1 MQYRPDVDGL
11 RAVAV
16 LPVVLFHAGVPGF
29 GGGFVGVD
37 IFFVISGCLITG
49 LIADEIRQGRFSVA
63 NFYERRIRRIVPA
76 LAVMLLVCSVVAS
89 AVLLPL
95 DYAEFGRS
103 VAAAALSFS
112 NLFFWRQSGYFSDA
126 AELKPLL
133 HTWSLSVEEQ
143 FYIVLPLV
151 LLAMAWLFR
160 GRGAQRWTVAGVL
173 VLLAGS
179 FALSVLGLERHPDAV
194 FYLMP
199 TRAWELLLGAL
210 LGLGAVPPARRAW
223 VYEAAGALGLGLIG
237 WAVFVFDPMTAFPG
251 PNALVPCLGAALVM
265 YAGTGVGRGG
275 GLPLASRL
283 LARRGPVF
291 VGLISYSLYLWHWP
305 LLVFAHY
312 TTFGPL
318 GPAALAGVLAV
329 TAVVSVLSWRFV
341 ERPCRTGP
349 WLRGRRAFAH
359 GAAVLALLLAFG
371 GWTIASNGWATRFDP
386 QVSRVEALADSRN
399 RDYVACKD
407 RDPAHVLS
415 GDLCTVGA
423 ADAAGEPW
431 LIWGDS
437 HVWAMLH
444 LFDEAFRQAG
454 ARAIV
459 ASYDGCVP
467 LFGLSRVHYQ
477 GPCRAIAD
485 SVDRLIAREGVR
497 RVVMAAYWTGYYRDT
512 LQVDDTVT
520 GPGDGATTAR
530 VLNRGLVRTV
540 DRLVARGI
548 AVYVADPLPGARWNA
563 PRALAAAAAW
573 GRPIDPAYSL
583 AEYQAMNRDF
593 FQTVD
598 ALGGAVR
605 GRLSLW
611 TLLCDGGRC
620 RTEDDG
626 GLPLYFDTNHPARAT
641 FGFAQGPVTA
651 FIRGGVSLAAAGA
664 GSREGGAVP

>member
-16 LPVVLFHAGVPGF
+16 LPVVLFHAGIPGF

-37 IFFVISGCLITG
+37 VFFVISGYLITG
-49 LIADEIRQGRFSVA
+49 LIAEEIRQGRFSLA
-63 NFYERRIRRIVPA
+63 GFYERRIRRIVPA
-76 LAVMLLVCSVVAS
+76 LAVMLLACTVAAS
-89 AVLLPL
+89 ALLLPL
-95 DYAEFGRS
+95 DYEEFGRS
-103 VAAAALSFS
+103 VVAAALSFS
-112 NLFFWRQSGYFSDA
+112 NVFFWRQSGYFSDA

-143 FYIVLPLV
+143 FYIVLPLF
-151 LLAMAWLFR
+151 LLSMAWLFR
-160 GRGAQRWTVAGVL
+160 GRGAQRWTVAGVVAL
-173 VLLAGS
+173 AAGS

-210 LGLGAVPPARRAW
+210 LGLGAVPPSRRAW
-223 VYEAAGALGLGLIG
+223 VHEAAGLAGLGLIG
-237 WAVFVFDPMTAFPG
+237 WAVFMFDRMTAFPG
-251 PNALVPCLGAALVM
+251 PNALVPCLGAALVI
-265 YAGTGVGRGG
+265 YAGTGAGAGGR
-275 GLPLASRL
+275 LPLASRL
-283 LARRGPVF
+283 LALRGPVF
-291 VGLISYSLYLWHWP
+291 VGLVSYSLYLWHWP

-312 TTFGPL
+312 TAFGPL
-318 GPAALAGVLAV
+318 EPATLAGVLAL

-341 ERPCRTGP
+341 EKPFRTGP

-359 GAAVLALLLAFG
+359 GAAALVLFLGFG
-371 GWTIASNGWATRFDP
+371 GWTLASNGWAARFDP
-386 QVSRVEALADSRN
+386 QVSRVEALANSRN
-399 RDYVACKD
+399 LDYVACKD
-407 RDPAHVLS
+407 RDPVHVLN

-437 HVWAMLH
+437 HAWAMLH

-467 LFGLSRVHYQ
+467 LFGVSRVHYQ

-485 SVDRLIAREGVR
+485 SVDRLIEREGVR
-497 RVVMAAYWTGYYRDT
+497 RVVMTAYWTGYYRDT
-512 LQVDDTVT
+512 LQVDGAVS
-520 GPGDGATTAR
+520 GPGDRATTAQ
-530 VLNRGLVRTV
+530 VLNRGLMRTV
-540 DRLVARGI
+540 DRLSARGI
-548 AVYVADPLPGARWNA
+548 DVYLTDPLPGARWSA
-563 PRALAAAAAW
+563 PRALAAAVAW
-573 GRPIDPAYSL
+573 NRPIDPAYSL
-583 AEYQAMNRDF
+583 QDYQTMNRDF
-593 FQTVD
+593 FQTVE
-598 ALGGAVR
+598 ALGGEIR

-611 TLLCDGGRC
+611 TLLCGGGRC

-626 GLPLYFDTNHPARAT
+626 GLPLYFDTNHPARDT

-651 FIRGGVSLAAAGA
+651 FIRGRIPLAEAPDASL
-664 GSREGGAVP
+664 EGGTIP